1 MPKSISNSSLNEL
14 ITQALA
20 IEAEDAQSAEALGF
34 IARAMVQATLPHREA
49 QGNEF
54 TRTNGKFSLTLMAP
68 SRIGLPY
75 GSYPRL
81 LLCWMTTEAVRTQ
94 ERELVLG
101 DSLSGFMSELGLIPT
116 GGRWG
121 SITRL
126 KDQMA
131 RLLSSSISCTYDDG
145 DTWAMESI
153 KPADS
158 ARLWWSPKDP
168 DQATL
173 WKSTVTLGERFFEEI
188 THNPVPVDLRALMAL
203 KRSPMALD
211 LYTWITYRMF
221 YLSKP
226 LRLPWAALQTQFG
239 SDYADS
245 PQGRQ
250 GFKRKFTE
258 ALKKVRVIYPD
269 VKVEAIGGGILLFP
283 SKTHVK
289 AVRG

>member
-1 MPKSISNSSLNEL
+1 MPTTISNASLNEL

-34 IARAMVQATLPHREA
+34 IARAMVQATLPHSEA
-49 QGNEF
+49 AGNEF
-54 TRTNGKFSLTLMAP
+54 TRVNGNFSLTLMAP

-81 LLCWMTTEAVRTQ
+81 LLCWLTTEAVRTQ

-101 DSLSGFMSELGLIPT
+101 DSLSGFMAELGLIPT

-126 KDQMA
+126 KDQMT
-131 RLLSSSISCTYDDG
+131 RLFSSSISCTYDDG
-145 DTWAMESI
+145 KTWAMESI

-168 DQATL
+168 DQAAL

-188 THNPVPVDLRALMAL
+188 TSNPIPIDIRALMAL

-211 LYTWITYRMF
+211 LYSWLTYRMF

-226 LRLPWAALQTQFG
+226 VRLPWGSLQAQFG
-239 SDYADS
+239 SDYADT

-250 GFKRKFTE
+250 GFRRKFTE

-269 VKVEAIGGGILLFP
+269 AKVESIDGGIMLLP

-289 AVRG
+289 ISRG